1 MSDVPPAQQAG
12 QIINAA
18 PVRPAFDRTINL
30 PLMLAVLGMAA
41 AGVWWTSESSGRLGR
56 VESTIIRMEEQIRDV
71 TRQTIDQWRAIDQN
85 KAAIEANER
94 MRGAA
99 DARMEQQLDRVV
111 NGMNAM
117 RDTVGQLQRS
127 MPRQLTPPQSGE
139 ADFGIQPDDIREAM
153 LR

>member
-18 PVRPAFDRTINL
+18 PVRPAFDRTITL
-30 PLMLAVLGMAA
+30 GLIVGLLASSA

-111 NGMNAM
+111 ISMSNM
-117 RDTVGQLQRS
+117 RDTIGQIQRS
-127 MPRQLTPPQSGE
+127 MPRQLAPPQSGE
-139 ADFGIQPDDIREAM
+139 ADFGITTDDIREAM
-153 LR
+153 VR